1 MLFQVDTNKCNK
13 DEICVLECP
22 ARILEMNSNGPVMV
36 PGGEEICI
44 RCGHC
49 VAVCPV
55 AAVTLDFLSPEDCLQ
70 IDRERVPDSQ
80 QAEMVLRSRRSIR
93 TYKHKP
99 LAKAILEKALTIASS
114 APTGSNRQLVKWLVL
129 YERSDVEAVANHVA
143 DWMRY
148 MLANH
153 PDVAAQFNMQKILDD
168 VERGIDRICRHAP
181 HLVFASIAKEVGV
194 GAADCH
200 TAIAYLELILP
211 SLGGGSC
218 WAGYVTFAASQW
230 PPLAQYLGLPEDVR
244 LYGAVMV
251 GIPGFHYHRIP
262 PRNRPDISY
271 R

>member
-1 MLFQVDTNKCNK
+1 MIFTVDTTTCNK

-22 ARILEMNSNGPVMV
+22 ARILKMNADGPVMID
-36 PGGEEICI
+36 GGDEICI

-55 AAVTLDFLSPEDCLQ
+55 AAVTLDFLSPAQCLQ
-70 IDRERVPDSQ
+70 IDQEHVCDAK
-80 QAEMVLRSRRSIR
+80 QAEQFLRSRRSIR
-93 TYKHKP
+93 TYRKRP
-99 LAKAILEKALTIASS
+99 LEKATLEKALTIASS

-129 YERSDVEAVANHVA
+129 HERSDVEKVTGHVV

-153 PDVAAQFNMQKILDD
+153 PEVAAQFNMQKILDD
-168 VERGIDRICRHAP
+168 VDKGVDRICRQAP
-181 HLVFASIAKEVGV
+181 HLVFVYTGKDVGV

-200 TAIAYLELILP
+200 TALAYLELILP

-218 WAGYVTFAASQW
+218 WAGYVNYAATQW
-230 PPLAQYLGLPEDVR
+230 PPLAQFLGLSEDFR
-244 LYGAVMV
+244 LYGAAMV
-251 GIPGFHYHRIP
+251 GVPKFHYQRIP
-262 PRNRPDISY
+262 PRNLPDIRY